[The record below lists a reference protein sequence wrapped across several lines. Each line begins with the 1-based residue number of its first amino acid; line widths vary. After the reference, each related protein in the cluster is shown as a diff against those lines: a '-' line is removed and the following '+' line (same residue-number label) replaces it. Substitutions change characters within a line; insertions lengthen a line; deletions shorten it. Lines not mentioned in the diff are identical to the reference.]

1 MKKKG
6 IRVIT
11 VGLFFILFTI
21 SISPLTAK
29 QKNLDI
35 RTPNPIE
42 AGENIVADISMVW
55 GSFLQRLSLK
65 DLEPI
70 VTINQNATR
79 DFYFPEVNG
88 TILQINFSVICRHR
102 LNHTVLLPRFTR
114 VYIGISYNGSF
125 ILVNESNP
133 YRCQSV
139 DWEYINF
146 TVESN
151 DQFDPLV
158 TNGENIT
165 LTVEV
170 GAFFFFFKYWGAIE
184 SIEPIVIHPIAT
196 RIY

>member
-1 MKKKG
+1 MKNKG
-6 IRVIT
+6 IQIIII
-11 VGLFFILFTI
+11 GLLFVLLIFTA
-21 SISPLTAK
+21 SPLPAM
-29 QKNLDI
+29 QKNIDI
-35 RTPNPIE
+35 RTPNPII
-42 AGENIVADISMVW
+42 ADENFLADILMVW
-55 GSFLQRLSLK
+55 GSFLQRFSLK

-70 VTINQNATR
+70 VTINQNITR

-88 TILQINFSVICRHR
+88 TIPQINFSVICRHR

-114 VYIGISYNGSF
+114 AYIGILYNGSF
-125 ILVNESNP
+125 ILVNESIP
-133 YRCQSV
+133 HRCQSV
-139 DWEYINF
+139 EWEYINF

-184 SIEPIVIHPIAT
+184 SLEPIVIHPITT
-196 RIY
+196 RS